1 MTDARAHRIFEV
13 WNYISLNPHATVR
26 QIQRHFGWHS
36 SSTVFDILETLAKHR
51 YIEQPTRRH
60 GCRKV
65 LVTATYLNEG
75 VAA

>member
-1 MTDARAHRIFEV
+1 
-13 WNYISLNPHATVR
+13 VR

-51 YIEQPTRRH
+51 YIEQPTRRQ
-60 GCRKV
+60 GCRRV

-75 VAA
+75 VA

>member
-26 QIQRHFGWHS
+26 QIQRHFGWYS
-36 SSTVFDILETLAKHR
+36 SDTVFDILDTLKR
-51 YIEQPTRRH
+51 ERVIEQPTRRH